1 MFSFLFLYIFL
12 YIMANQYIEKIVQRI
27 TENTNTTTNVGIII
41 ASPSETPP
49 YKYHWIR
56 DSALVMRT
64 IIDMYRKTKDPIYFQ
79 SILNYIEN
87 ESKLQNLDTISGLG
101 EPKYNINCTA
111 FNGSWGRPQNDGPA
125 LRGIMLFQ
133 IIEIFSYKYETLIQQ
148 LILPIIIRDLEYI
161 FQNYC
166 KVCFDIWEEKKGW
179 HFYTRMVQAKFL
191 KEAFRYKKL
200 FQTHFDIEMIHN
212 TYQRLLNDLK
222 DHINGDTII
231 SSFDENGKI
240 IKYEDAANL
249 LAFCHINYDK
259 EILQT
264 IPLEYVN
271 HTCDSLIDAFRKK
284 YKDDE
289 INLIGRYIDDK
300 YYDGHVWIICSL
312 ALGQIYVQLYQ
323 RRNVVTY
330 SSPMHRSKSNPN
342 NLFIEIANG
351 ILERILTLDPN
362 LILPE
367 QFNPNT
373 NEFLSAKKLTW
384 NYSELYQLYNLLN

>member
-1 MFSFLFLYIFL
+1 
-12 YIMANQYIEKIVQRI
+12 MANQYIEKIVQRI

-161 FQNYC
+161 FQNYR

-200 FQTHFDIEMIHN
+200 FQTHCDIEMIHN

-222 DHINGDTII
+222 DHINADTII
-231 SSFDENGKI
+231 SSFDENGDI

-249 LAFCHINYDK
+249 LAFCHINYDE

-264 IPLEYVN
+264 IRLEYVN

-312 ALGQIYVQLYQ
+312 ALGQIYVKLYQ

>member
-1 MFSFLFLYIFL
+1 
-12 YIMANQYIEKIVQRI
+12 MANQFIDKILQRI
-27 TENTNTTTNVGIII
+27 NENTNTTTNVGIII
-41 ASPSETPP
+41 ASPSESPP

-64 IIDMYRKTKDPIYFQ
+64 IVDMYRTTKDPVYFQ
-79 SILNYIEN
+79 SILNYIEI
-87 ESKLQNLDTISGLG
+87 ESKLQGLETISGLG

-125 LRGIMLFQ
+125 LRGIILFQ
-133 IIEIFSYKYETLIQQ
+133 IIELFSYKYETIVKQ
-148 LILPIIIRDLEYI
+148 LILPIIIRDL
-161 FQNYC
+161 NYLLSNYR
-166 KVCFDIWEEKKGW
+166 KISFDIWEEKKGW

-191 KEAFRYKKL
+191 KEAIRYSKL
-200 FQTHFDIEMIHN
+200 FGDEIDIELVKEG
-212 TYQRLLNDLK
+212 YQELLSDLK
-222 DHINGDTII
+222 DHINGETII

-249 LAFCHINYDK
+249 LAFCHINYDE
-259 EILQT
+259 EILKT
-264 IPLEYVN
+264 VPLEYIN
-271 HTCDSLIDAFRKK
+271 HTCDGLIQAFRKK

-289 INLIGRYIDDK
+289 MNLIGRYIDDK

-312 ALGQIYVQLYQ
+312 ALGQIYIELYQ
-323 RRNVVTY
+323 RRNVINY

-351 ILERILTLDPN
+351 ILERILTLDTN

-367 QFNPNT
+367 QFNPIT
-373 NEFLSAKKLTW
+373 NEFLSAEKLTW
-384 NYSELYQLYNLLN
+384 NYSELYQLYKLLN